1 MNLLISVFGIASMI
15 FFFVYLPVSYKRRQA
30 QKEAEWKAAKE
41 AATKAAISKVE
52 AALRAGDI
60 NKTHRDELIRVINE
74 DLHSDWWINETIEEF
89 KHEKTLLQKYGEDIG
104 SRLINHKYWI
114 GMTEEQ
120 LLDCRGEPDKI
131 EKQVLQTKTKQTYT
145 YGNKSS
151 GDYFVLENGVVVKF
165 VDR

>member
-1 MNLLISVFGIASMI
+1 MDLYQLFSIASMI
-15 FFFVYLPVSYKRRQA
+15 FFFVYLPVLYIRGKA

-41 AATKAAISKVE
+41 AARKAAISKVE

-60 NKTHRDELIRVINE
+60 NKTLRDELIRAINE
-74 DLHSDWWINETIEEF
+74 NRLSGWQIDETIEKF
-89 KHEKTLLQKYGEDIG
+89 KHKKALLQKYGEDIG

-120 LLDCRGEPDKI
+120 LLDCRGKPHKI
-131 EKQVLQTKTKQTYT
+131 ETQVLQTKTKQTYI
-145 YGNKSS
+145 YGNKNS
-151 GDYFVLENGVVVKF
+151 GDYFVIENGVVVKF